1 MGRKW
6 DYLRGLLKSILEGV
20 PAEISSEFE
29 NLFPLE
35 ARSLTLGEKAAIYS
49 FITGREL
56 HDYISE
62 SNRPLI
68 GDFLIEIDNLTT

>member
-6 DYLRGLLKSILEGV
+6 DYLRGLLKSIFEGV
-20 PAEISSEFE
+20 PAEISFQFE
-29 NLFPLE
+29 SLFPSE
-35 ARSLTLGEKAAIYS
+35 ARFLTLGEKAAIYS
-49 FITGREL
+49 FITDEKT
-56 HDYISE
+56 HDYILE

>member
-6 DYLRGLLKSILEGV
+6 DYLRGLLKKILRGV

-49 FITGREL
+49 FITDEKT
-56 HDYISE
+56 HDYILE

-68 GDFLIEIDNLTT
+68 GDFLIEIDSLTA